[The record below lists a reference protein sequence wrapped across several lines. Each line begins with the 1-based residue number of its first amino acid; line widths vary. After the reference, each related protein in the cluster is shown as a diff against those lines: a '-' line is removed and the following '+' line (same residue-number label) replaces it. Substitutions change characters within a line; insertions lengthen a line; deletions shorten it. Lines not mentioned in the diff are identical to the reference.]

1 MHIIEGNYQSGEI
14 RVGILAPRFNEAVV
28 SRLISGAEDG
38 LVRHGV
44 KDGQITLVRVPGAF
58 EIPSAAKKMALSGR
72 YDAVICL
79 GAVIRGETSHYDYVC
94 AEVSKGIASAAL
106 ETGIPVLFGVLTTDT
121 IEQAMNRAG
130 LKSGNKGFEC
140 ALDALEMASLFKQIK

>member
-14 RVGILAPRFNEAVV
+14 RVGIVAPRFNEAVV

-58 EIPSAAKKMALSGR
+58 EIPSAAKKWLFQDAMMQSYVWERLSAGR
-72 YDAVICL
+72 PAIMIMSVQRFLKELLLQLWKREFQFY
-79 GAVIRGETSHYDYVC
+79 
-94 AEVSKGIASAAL
+94 SA
-106 ETGIPVLFGVLTTDT
+106 F
-121 IEQAMNRAG
+121 
-130 LKSGNKGFEC
+130 
-140 ALDALEMASLFKQIK
+140 